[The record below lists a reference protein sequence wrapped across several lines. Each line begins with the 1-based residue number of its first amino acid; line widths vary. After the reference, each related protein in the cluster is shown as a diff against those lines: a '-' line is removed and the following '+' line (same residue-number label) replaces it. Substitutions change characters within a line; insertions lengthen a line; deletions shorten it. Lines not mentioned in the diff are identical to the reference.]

1 MAGGAWEREPD
12 EDADSYARFL
22 VYRNC
27 GPTRSLRKAYHRYL
41 QAYDG
46 YTGGTD
52 RLHVPGTWHRDC
64 VAHQWVNRAAAWD
77 VANLVS
83 HGARLVALHAGT
95 VLQIAKKNARA
106 ARRLAPGDDGWD
118 DLCKSVKLVQEWLT
132 PEVVRGIQER
142 GRGAGRRAVPAGDGS
157 RDPDE

>member
-1 MAGGAWEREPD
+1 MAAAWEQEPA

-27 GPTRSLRKAYHRYL
+27 GPTRSLRKAYFRYL

-46 YTGGTD
+46 YTGGTE
-52 RLHVPGTWHRDC
+52 RLHVPGTWHKDC
-64 VAHQWVNRAAAWD
+64 VEHQWVNRAAAWD

-106 ARRLAPGDDGWD
+106 ARRLKPGDDGWD
-118 DLCKSVKLVQEWLT
+118 DLCKSTKLVQEWLT
-132 PEVVRGIQER
+132 PEVVRGVQER
-142 GRGAGRRAVPAGDGS
+142 GRGVGRKSVRAGGDDGV
-157 RDPDE
+157 E